1 VLQESNQPRALQLA
15 MSTPLELLST
25 KDAQQST
32 ERYTHDGRLFGRG
45 VRDQEL
51 DGNRET
57 RHKIYTGSGR
67 QDDVKPYVLCSI
79 GLY

>member
-32 ERYTHDGRLFGRG
+32 EGYTHYGRLFDRG
-45 VRDQEL
+45 ARDQEL
-51 DGNRET
+51 DGNRKT
-57 RHKIYTGSGR
+57 RHKIYTGLGR